1 MRVSDPDKR
10 RRDERT
16 EGNAERPAETS
27 PMNDCTTTPGAD
39 VEKKIFQT

>member
-16 EGNAERPAETS
+16 EGNAERPIR
-27 PMNDCTTTPGAD
+27 PMNDCTTTPRAD